1 MESDAA
7 VVPQVVVCEVYPY
20 DRSRS
25 GRNSA
30 APGANNNFSD
40 SLSQAAD
47 SELQSI
53 GIGVESAGQTA
64 AQIPLVMRTSSAFSP
79 YNSAALQD
87 PNNIRPYHTTFVPV
101 GLDQQLL
108 KPIPQRAGDVV
119 YGVSPMFLSGV
130 GAQQQ
135 FAYPS
140 AAAVQIPVPMPAL
153 YSDVP
158 PQDPRALWLAR
169 QMLQQQQMQGS
180 MHAAMPGLQSLAS
193 GQQALALPLHVV
205 PAMAAAAAHNVQQLP
220 GGSSATDTLN
230 QSHLYAYCFGT
241 NAQPNQ
247 QSQIEAMATPRAVSQ
262 LRSEDGIRSATASPT
277 RTLPSRERVYGI
289 VKGSRV

>member
-7 VVPQVVVCEVYPY
+7 NVPQVVACEVYPY

-25 GRNSA
+25 GRHSA

-40 SLSQAAD
+40 SLSQAAE

-53 GIGVESAGQTA
+53 NIGVESAGQTG
-64 AQIPLVMRTSSAFSP
+64 AQIPLVMRTSAFSP
-79 YNSAALQD
+79 YPTAILQD
-87 PNNIRPYHTTFVPV
+87 PNIIRPYHTTFVPAAAQPA
-101 GLDQQLL
+101 GQDQQLL
-108 KPIPQRAGDVV
+108 KPIPQRVVDAV

-130 GAQQQ
+130 GAPQQ

-140 AAAVQIPVPMPAL
+140 AAVQIPMPAL
-153 YSDVP
+153 YSDVS
-158 PQDPRALWLAR
+158 PQDPRALQLAH
-169 QMLQQQQMQGS
+169 QLQQQQMQGS
-180 MHAAMPGLQSLAS
+180 MHAATPGLQSFAS
-193 GQQALALPLHVV
+193 GQQVALPLHVV
-205 PAMAAAAAHNVQQLP
+205 PVMAAAAANNVQQFP
-220 GGSSATDTLN
+220 VCSSATDTLN

-247 QSQIEAMATPRAVSQ
+247 QFQMEAMATPPAVSQ
-262 LRSEDGIRSATASPT
+262 LRSEHGLRSATASPT
-277 RTLPSRERVYGI
+277 RTLPPRDRVYGI